1 MSTTHTLDYVRFTRQ
16 GNTEPI
22 ALLSTEVAA
31 RQAYTLL
38 QSAFWKEETDKNASF
53 PARAAVLESGTP
65 FSLFDAYKYCG
76 DYADGKQKA
85 YAGAVAYRFQIPAE
99 ALTGTVAEVVSVAV
113 PLYVDRW
120 LFDGVRIAAYVSDDE
135 TPPASWATVRDGD
148 AKLSA
153 RLPMTYTED
162 DPPKRVVVEKN
173 GTMTVTMPADLDS
186 KKYLYVMVT
195 LEDYES
201 VRGFWIEGAGL
212 LIGGENVVTFDRSVT
227 ADPDLSADYV
237 QPIGMP
243 DLGMATIL
251 GWPALFTESPSTGKF
266 SSFGYDHEST
276 LFGIITS
283 IDGMLRDIDTGFVKT
298 AAILN
303 QHLKCFDGYISPSQ
317 IEVPRAKIIVES
329 IDGSN
334 WNLLIHRAIFPL
346 FASINDPMTIRKLT
360 FTESIDSY
368 DSWMRIRLNV
378 YARNTSEPSTA
389 FDYGSDIA
397 DVLGYS
403 KSLSW
408 ERGLYAA
415 NGLSNLLSV
424 ELSPSGYASGSQWT
438 VKPFPADAGVVR
450 FYLTIA
456 ISRIVAEPDSNIAV
470 DGSEFGLAWKTD
482 KMLIN

>member
-16 GNTEPI
+16 VNTDPI
-22 ALLSTEVAA
+22 ALLSTDVAA

-38 QSAFWKEETDKNASF
+38 QAALWKEETDKNASF

-65 FSLFDAYKYCG
+65 SSLFDAYKYCG

-120 LFDGVRIAAYVSDDE
+120 LVDGVRIAAYVSDDE

-237 QPIGMP
+237 QPIASADFIKTLLFGFP
-243 DLGMATIL
+243 DRV
-251 GWPALFTESPSTGKF
+251 TGTYLSYAF
-266 SSFGYDHEST
+266 SSAISFEDSGTGGGGEPILQLFDVDTGLIRTAAALNQMIMTPIAEAASQVDQAITEFSIVTGFPGRSGWEIYIRRSLFMLNAVFHTPDIIRKITIPDAIGSYPDWLRVRLNIYAMNDSSSVTSDTLPTTVFGY
-276 LFGIITS
+276 
-283 IDGMLRDIDTGFVKT
+283 
-298 AAILN
+298 
-303 QHLKCFDGYISPSQ
+303 
-317 IEVPRAKIIVES
+317 
-329 IDGSN
+329 
-334 WNLLIHRAIFPL
+334 
-346 FASINDPMTIRKLT
+346 ASALT
-360 FTESIDSY
+360 
-368 DSWMRIRLNV
+368 W
-378 YARNTSEPSTA
+378 RNGT
-389 FDYGSDIA
+389 
-397 DVLGYS
+397 YS
-403 KSLSW
+403 
-408 ERGLYAA
+408 A

-424 ELSPSGYASGSQWT
+424 ELSPAGYAANSMWST
-438 VKPFPADAGVVR
+438 KPFSAVAGVTRLFV
-450 FYLTIA
+450 TIEL
-456 ISRIVAEPDSNIAV
+456 SRVVAEPDADIITNGES
-470 DGSEFGLAWKTD
+470 FGLTWQAD